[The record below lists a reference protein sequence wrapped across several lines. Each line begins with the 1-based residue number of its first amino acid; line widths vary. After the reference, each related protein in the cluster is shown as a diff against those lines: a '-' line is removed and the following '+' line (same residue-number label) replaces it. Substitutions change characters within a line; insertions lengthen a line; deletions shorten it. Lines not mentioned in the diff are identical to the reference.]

1 MKKKLLIFDLDG
13 TIADTLYSIRD
24 GVNLA
29 LDKYGLP
36 PRSYEDIRAAIG
48 NGARKLIQR
57 SLPRQL
63 ENDAELAAKV
73 YDAYDSLYGETYM
86 NIDGCYDGMSEAMHE
101 LKQRGCILAVLS
113 NKQDIYVKKI
123 IAMLFDDG
131 IISYAQGQTELPRK
145 PDPTVALAIAERFSV
160 VPSDCAFIGDSGV
173 DVSTAKNAGMVS
185 VACSWGYRPIEDLK
199 TADFIINSPSA
210 LTELFE

>member
-36 PRSYEDIRAAIG
+36 PRGYEDIRAAIG

-63 ENDAELAAKV
+63 ESDAELADKV
-73 YDAYDSLYGETYM
+73 YNAYDSFYGETYM

-101 LKQRGCILAVLS
+101 LKKRGCILAVLS

-145 PDPTVALAIAERFSV
+145 PDPTVALAIAERFSA

-173 DVSTAKNAGMVS
+173 DVSTAKNAGMTS
-185 VACSWGYRPIEDLK
+185 VACSWGYRPIDDLK
-199 TADFIINSPSA
+199 AADFIINSPSA